1 MIIEYENVGS
11 LRMTTATATTAPEN
25 NDVIGGMRKNNRA
38 ERAARTLEHFID
50 VVCEISKKKVIMTTS
65 FWNLSFPVFTWTSP
79 FAVCSVNNKRCKE

>member
-1 MIIEYENVGS
+1 
-11 LRMTTATATTAPEN
+11 MTTATATTAPEN

-65 FWNLSFPVFTWTSP
+65 F
-79 FAVCSVNNKRCKE
+79 